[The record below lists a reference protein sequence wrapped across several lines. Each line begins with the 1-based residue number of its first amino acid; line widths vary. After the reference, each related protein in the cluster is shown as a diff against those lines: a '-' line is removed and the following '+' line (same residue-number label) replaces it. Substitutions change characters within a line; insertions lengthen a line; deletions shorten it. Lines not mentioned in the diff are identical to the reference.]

1 MREAAEWLDR
11 RALADYITARVDE
24 LPRLQKRLL
33 LPTPSYHLGPKSPRW
48 RRSEVDALFAGRTP
62 EVAKRTADETFDR
75 IAEKILRKRRHS

>member
-1 MREAAEWLDR
+1 MEERAEWLDR

-48 RRSEVDALFAGRTP
+48 RRSEVDAMFAGRMPTP
-62 EVAKRTADETFDR
+62 EAAKPRARDLTAEIVQD
-75 IAEKILRKRRHS
+75 ILKGRV

>member
-1 MREAAEWLDR
+1 MEERAEWLDR

-24 LPRLQKRLL
+24 LPRLQKRHL

-48 RRSEVDALFAGRTP
+48 RKSEVDALFAGGAEP
-62 EVAKRTADETFDR
+62 AKPTADATFDK